1 MSSMEKPLR
10 PLLQKYF
17 DSYEP
22 GQGEAEL
29 TLAQIEMAFI
39 RAGWLHPEAVKILTS
54 RPGL

>member
-1 MSSMEKPLR
+1 MEKSLR

-39 RAGWLHPEAVKILTS
+39 RAGWLHPKAVKILTD